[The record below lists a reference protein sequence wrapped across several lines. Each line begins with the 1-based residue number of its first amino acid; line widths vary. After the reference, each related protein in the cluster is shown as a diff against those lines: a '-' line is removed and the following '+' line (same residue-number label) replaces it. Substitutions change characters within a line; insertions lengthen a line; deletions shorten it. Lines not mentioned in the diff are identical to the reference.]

1 MSKEQ
6 DGGRAF
12 PGQFEK
18 LIGGQSIPISI
29 WQEGM
34 SLRAWLA
41 GQALAGLAANI
52 TIREYPM
59 ETAARAV
66 ELADETL
73 TTLTRPSSAGEIK

>member
-1 MSKEQ
+1 MSTKNA
-6 DGGRAF
+6 DRPA
-12 PGQFEK
+12 
-18 LIGGQSIPISI
+18 SPIDSGHNAGLTKR
-29 WQEGM
+29 E
-34 SLRAWLA
+34 WLT

-73 TTLTRPSSAGEIK
+73 TTLMRPRSAGEIK

>member
-1 MSKEQ
+1 MSTKNA
-6 DGGRAF
+6 DRPA
-12 PGQFEK
+12 
-18 LIGGQSIPISI
+18 SPIDSGYNTGLTKR
-29 WQEGM
+29 E
-34 SLRAWLA
+34 WLA

-73 TTLTRPSSAGEIK
+73 TTLARVKRPQGEGETK

>member
-1 MSKEQ
+1 MNKTARFQVTSAE
-6 DGGRAF
+6 DGS
-12 PGQFEK
+12 PD
-18 LIGGQSIPISI
+18 
-29 WQEGM
+29 M
-34 SLRAWLA
+34 TLRAWLA

-73 TTLTRPSSAGEIK
+73 TTLALVKRPRRRAT